1 MSDKWNYQVR
11 VNLTNEAANMLLDDP
26 VNKEMGPLTQVLKKH
41 NAIIKSQYEAF
52 SEYVAESE
60 RHGAQNYPLYE
71 WTKDTINDPV
81 KEKKYRRSFSLY
93 IDGQEV
99 YPKAEADALE
109 VDLQLLAGGQQI
121 LKVFKYDTNPANNP
135 QPPAKYS

>member
-1 MSDKWNYQVR
+1 MSEKWNYQVR
-11 VNLTNEAANMLLDDP
+11 VNLTNEAADMLVDDP
-26 VNKEMGPLTQVLKKH
+26 VSTEMHPLTLVLNKH
-41 NAIIKSQYEAF
+41 NATIKSQYDAF
-52 SEYVAESE
+52 SEYVAAAEK
-60 RHGAQNYPLYE
+60 HGVQSYPLYQ
-71 WTKDTINDPV
+71 WTKDTIADPV

-93 IDGQEV
+93 IEGQEV

-109 VDLQLLAGGQQI
+109 VALQLLAGGKLI

>member
-1 MSDKWNYQVR
+1 MSEKWNYQVR
-11 VNLTNEAANMLLDDP
+11 VNLTIEAANMLVDDP
-26 VNKEMGPLTQVLKKH
+26 ANKELSPLTKILKKH
-41 NAIIKSQYEAF
+41 NAIIKSQYDAF
-52 SEYVAESE
+52 SEYVAEAE
-60 RHGAQNYPLYE
+60 RHGVQSYPLYQ

-81 KEKKYRRSFSLY
+81 KEKKYRQSFSLY

-109 VDLQLLAGGQQI
+109 VDLRLLAGGKLI